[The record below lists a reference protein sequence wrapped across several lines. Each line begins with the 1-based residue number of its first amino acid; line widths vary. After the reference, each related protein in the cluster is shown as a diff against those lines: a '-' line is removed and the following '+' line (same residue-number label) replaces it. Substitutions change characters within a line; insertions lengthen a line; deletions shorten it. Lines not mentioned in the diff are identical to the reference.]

1 MRFINLLRRVS
12 KKLNEKILTLLGFAA
27 KAGKLSFGFDAVTG
41 SVKAGKARLAVI
53 ASDVSAKTTKE
64 IIFHCDKASVKVIS
78 LNGLDIKTISHA
90 VGRKC
95 GVISVNDSGFA
106 NALSVYTRRKC

>member
-1 MRFINLLRRVS
+1 M
-12 KKLNEKILTLLGFAA
+12 NEKILTLLGFAA
-27 KAGKLSFGFDAVTG
+27 KSGKLSFGFEAVVS

-53 ASDVSAKTTKE
+53 AEDVSAKTTKE
-64 IIFHCDKASVKVIS
+64 IIFHCDKASVKAIS
-78 LNGLDIKTISHA
+78 LNGIDIKTLSHA

-106 NALSVYTRRKC
+106 NTLLKEHTQGGNANDE